1 MTLQCEGLE
10 YAPSFERFQMP
21 NTPEGRPVPPGLAP
35 YWENPVSEFATI
47 NPTPPSVGT
56 KERHRI
62 FSLLL
67 MSIVYNYW
75 NGNKYG
81 ETGDYGSWRER
92 QLAGKTTAGDYFY
105 EGGTYQGHNIGALAV
120 DGEGRVIDYDFN
132 CNTVFDSSVEHAES
146 RLVRRVF
153 ALNQVYEPWAALD
166 PTARSTATRPRQERK
181 VFATAVTGRA
191 NSNLSAVSRNYSTL
205 LEDVTLYTSLE
216 SCAQCS
222 GIMTLASVNEIVYLQ
237 WDQGQFLIGNLM
249 YKATAN
255 TRLGFR
261 APRPISGEEFDFE
274 YFAKLNEKNVEFSTA
289 VSDYPFYTQGEISVR
304 TPSVTSFLCTDS
316 ARAIYAAATAE
327 LNQWEDLHVPDY
339 VPPGAPPTA
348 LTNSEVLLEAKDF
361 QKYANALGN
370 RGAPHRV

>member
-1 MTLQCEGLE
+1 M
-10 YAPSFERFQMP
+10 S

-47 NPTPPSVGT
+47 DPALLDRGA

-67 MSIVYNYW
+67 MSIVHNYW

-81 ETGDYGSWRER
+81 ETGDYGSWRKR
-92 QLAGKTTAGDYFY
+92 QLTGETAAGDHFY
-105 EGGTYQGHNIGALAV
+105 EGGTYQGHNIAALAV

-132 CNTVFDSSVEHAES
+132 CNEIFDSSVEHAES

-153 ALNQVYEPWAALD
+153 ALNQIYEPWAALD
-166 PTARSTATRPRQERK
+166 STVGLAATRSRQKRR

-191 NSNLSAVSRNYSTL
+191 DSSKGAVSRNYSTL
-205 LEDVTLYTSLE
+205 LEDVTIYTSLE

-222 GIMTLASVNEIVYLQ
+222 GIMALASVKEIVYLQ

-249 YKATAN
+249 YKATGN
-255 TRLGFR
+255 TNSGFR
-261 APRPISGEEFDFE
+261 APRPVSGAEFGLE
-274 YFAKLNEKNVEFSTA
+274 YSTELNEKSAKFAAA
-289 VSDYPFYTQGEISVR
+289 VGDHPFYVQEGVTVR

-316 ARAIYAAATAE
+316 AREIYATATAE
-327 LNQWEDLHVPDY
+327 LNQWEDLSVPDY
-339 VPPGAPPTA
+339 VPPGASSAA
-348 LTNSEVLLEAKDF
+348 LPNSDVLLEAKDF
-361 QKYANALGN
+361 QKYANALGS

>member
-1 MTLQCEGLE
+1 ML
-10 YAPSFERFQMP
+10 
-21 NTPEGRPVPPGLAP
+21 NIPEGRPVPPGLAP
-35 YWENPVSEFATI
+35 YWERPVSEFA
-47 NPTPPSVGT
+47 SVDPAPLDRGA

-67 MSIVYNYW
+67 MSIVSNYW

-81 ETGDYGSWRER
+81 ETGDYGSWRKR
-92 QLAGKTTAGDYFY
+92 QLAGKTTTGENFY

-132 CNTVFDSSVEHAES
+132 CNTIFDSSVEHAES

-153 ALNQVYEPWAALD
+153 ALNQIYEPWTALD
-166 PTARSTATRPRQERK
+166 SRLSSTAARPRQVRK
-181 VFATAVTGRA
+181 VFATAVTDRA
-191 NSNLSAVSRNYSTL
+191 NSDRSAVLRSYSTL
-205 LEDVTLYTSLE
+205 LADVTIYTSLE

-222 GIMTLASVNEIVYLQ
+222 GIMTLGSVKEIVYLQ

-255 TRLGFR
+255 TGSGFR
-261 APRPISGEEFDFE
+261 APRPISGDEFNFE
-274 YFAKLNEKNVEFSTA
+274 YFAKLNEKNVEFSAT
-289 VSDYPFYTQGEISVR
+289 VGDHPFYTQGEVSVR

-316 ARAIYAAATAE
+316 ACAIYAAAAAE
-327 LNQWEDLHVPDY
+327 LNQWEDARVPDY
-339 VPPGAPPTA
+339 VPPGAPTTTLP
-348 LTNSEVLLEAKDF
+348 NSDVLLEAKDF
-361 QKYANALGN
+361 QKYANELGN

>member
-1 MTLQCEGLE
+1 MALRRGRLE
-10 YAPSFERFQMP
+10 YMPSLERSQIP
-21 NTPEGRPVPPGLAP
+21 NVSERPVPPGLVP
-35 YWENPVSEFATI
+35 YWGHPVSEFATVD
-47 NPTPPSVGT
+47 PAPLDRGA

-92 QLAGKTTAGDYFY
+92 QLAGETITGGHFY

-132 CNTVFDSSVEHAES
+132 CNTIFDSSVEHAES

-153 ALNQVYEPWAALD
+153 ALNQIYEPWAALD
-166 PTARSTATRPRQERK
+166 SSLATARPRQARK
-181 VFATAVTGRA
+181 VFATAVAGRA
-191 NSNLSAVSRNYSTL
+191 DANANLSAVSRDYSTL
-205 LEDVTLYTSLE
+205 LNDVTIYTSLE

-222 GIMTLASVNEIVYLQ
+222 GIMTLGSVKEIVYLQ

-249 YKATAN
+249 YNATAN
-255 TRLGFR
+255 TKLGFQ
-261 APRPISGEEFDFE
+261 APRPISGDKFDFE
-274 YFAKLNEKNVEFSTA
+274 YFAELNQKNDEFSTA
-289 VSDYPFYTQGEISVR
+289 VRDRPFYTQGEVSVR

-316 ARAIYAAATAE
+316 ARAIYATATVE
-327 LNQWEDLHVPDY
+327 LNQWENLGVPDY
-339 VPPGAPPTA
+339 VPPGALATA
-348 LTNSEVLLEAKDF
+348 FSNSDILLEAKDF
-361 QKYANALGN
+361 LKYVRELGN

>member
-1 MTLQCEGLE
+1 
-10 YAPSFERFQMP
+10 MP
-21 NTPEGRPVPPGLAP
+21 NMPEGRPVPPGLAP
-35 YWENPVSEFATI
+35 YWGKPVSEFATVD
-47 NPTPPSVGT
+47 PAPLDRGA

-81 ETGDYGSWRER
+81 ETGDYGSWREQ
-92 QLAGKTTAGDYFY
+92 QLAGETAAGDHFY

-132 CNTVFDSSVEHAES
+132 CNSIFDSSVEHAES

-153 ALNQVYEPWAALD
+153 ALNQIYEPWAALD
-166 PTARSTATRPRQERK
+166 STASLTAARPRRERK
-181 VFATAVTGRA
+181 VFATAVTGRSD
-191 NSNLSAVSRNYSTL
+191 SNLSTVSRGYSTL
-205 LEDVTLYTSLE
+205 LEDVTIYTSLE

-222 GIMTLASVNEIVYLQ
+222 GIMTLASVKEIVYLQ

-255 TRLGFR
+255 TRSGFR
-261 APRPISGEEFDFE
+261 APRPVSGDEFGFE
-274 YFAKLNEKNVEFSTA
+274 YSVELNEKNVEFSAA
-289 VSDYPFYTQGEISVR
+289 VDDHPFFTQGEISVR
-304 TPSVTSFLCTDS
+304 TPSVTSFLCTDP
-316 ARAIYAAATAE
+316 ARAIYATATAE
-327 LNQWEDLHVPDY
+327 LNQWENLCIPDY
-339 VPPGAPPTA
+339 VPPGVPPAA
-348 LTNSEVLLEAKDF
+348 LPNSDVLLEAKDF
-361 QKYANALGN
+361 QKYAIALGN